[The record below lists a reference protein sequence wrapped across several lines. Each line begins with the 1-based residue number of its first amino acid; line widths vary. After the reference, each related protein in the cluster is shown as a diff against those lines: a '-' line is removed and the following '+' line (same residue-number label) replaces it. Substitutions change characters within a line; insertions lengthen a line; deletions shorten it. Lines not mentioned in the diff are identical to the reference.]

1 MGWYL
6 GSNGNDNLIGTA
18 GIDYIF
24 GVAGNDLITGG
35 AGGDSLSGGAGIDTL
50 LYIGSSAGVTVDLT
64 SGEASGGDAEGDIF
78 SGFENIVGSSYND
91 TLIGDTGAN
100 TLSGGAG
107 NDALYGSWGNDA
119 LYGGSGQD
127 QLMGGV
133 GADYL
138 DGGSGSDYADYSGS
152 YGSIIVNLA
161 LGWVSGGDA
170 QGDVYVSIENVRGSE
185 LADLIGGDDGANSL
199 AGRAGND
206 ALWGFAGDDG
216 LGGGVG
222 DDILNGGA
230 GSDTL
235 RGDSGNDTFVFAS
248 ISDSLANVNGPFVAD
263 TIMDFD
269 DGVWNDVIDLSAI
282 DANETAGGD
291 QAFFLDNGNGA
302 MEAGELFI
310 TDFAENDDPV
320 VTIMFADVNG
330 DAVADFGVKF
340 YSVIH
345 TLDATDFVL

>member
-6 GSNGNDNLIGTA
+6 GTNGNDNIIGTA

-24 GVAGNDLITGG
+24 GVGGNDLITGG

-50 LYIGSSAGVTVDLT
+50 VYIGSPMGVYVDLT
-64 SGEASGGDAEGDIF
+64 SGEASGGHAEGDVF
-78 SGFENIVGSSYND
+78 SGFENIVGSSHPD

-107 NDALYGSWGNDA
+107 SDSLYGSWGNDA
-119 LYGGSGQD
+119 LYGGSQAD
-127 QLMGGV
+127 NLMGGV

-138 DGGSGSDYADYSGS
+138 DGGSGSDTADYSGS

-161 LGWVSGGDA
+161 IGWVSGGDA

-185 LADLIGGDDGANSL
+185 LADLIGGDDGSNTL
-199 AGRAGND
+199 VGRAGND
-206 ALWGFAGDDG
+206 ALWGFAGVDG

-222 DDILNGGA
+222 DDLINGGA
-230 GSDTL
+230 DSDSLSGGT
-235 RGDSGNDTFVFAS
+235 GNDTYIYTSV
-248 ISDSLANVNGPFVAD
+248 SDSLANVDGPFVAD
-263 TIMDFD
+263 VIMDFD
-269 DGVWNDVIDLSAI
+269 DGGWNDVIDLSAI
-282 DANETAGGD
+282 DANETVGGD

-302 MEAGELFI
+302 TEAGELFI
-310 TDFAENDDPV
+310 TDFSE
-320 VTIMFADVNG
+320 NG
-330 DAVADFGVKF
+330 DAVVTIIFADVTGDAVPDFGVKF
-340 YSVIH
+340 WFEID